1 MMRSAPRLC
10 VTAYV
15 SRRGFEPFACAARPT
30 HGLDRYHASETG
42 QPTGVAIMNAFTLT
56 AAVVA
61 FAPVAALVAA
71 RFYRGPLPR
80 SQFFVIVLLAV
91 AVVGGAA
98 ANLALVD
105 QRDGGS
111 VRERVQA
118 VAAHTADLKRRIEA
132 NVAAMQAT
140 LAEPQT
146 SKQPPSVERDR
157 AWRDRVA
164 SLAHEAQ
171 ALAQERDDLAKQIDA
186 LQPDVA
192 ASRDSIR
199 RMRLV
204 LLAVVFAFVTI
215 GSLAVILS
223 ARKRIAKARA
233 ARMSL
238 PVGEPIV
245 ASDRVK
251 RLAAA
256 GRRIVAVQ
264 VYREETGAGLVE
276 ALNAVDN
283 LRAP

>member
-1 MMRSAPRLC
+1 
-10 VTAYV
+10 
-15 SRRGFEPFACAARPT
+15 
-30 HGLDRYHASETG
+30 
-42 QPTGVAIMNAFTLT
+42 MNAFTLT

-61 FAPVAALVAA
+61 FAPVAAFVAA
-71 RFYRGPLPR
+71 KFYRGPLPR

-91 AVVGGAA
+91 AVVGGTT

-105 QRDGGS
+105 QRDGNS
-111 VRERVQA
+111 AVRERVQA
-118 VAAHTADLKRRIEA
+118 QAAHTADLKRRIEA

-140 LAEPQT
+140 LTEPQT
-146 SKQPPSVERDR
+146 SKEPPSVERDR

-164 SLAHEAQ
+164 SLAHETR
-171 ALAQERDDLAKQIDA
+171 ALAQERDDLAKEIDA
-186 LQPDVA
+186 LQPDIA
-192 ASRDSIR
+192 ASRNSIR
-199 RMRLV
+199 RTRLI
-204 LLAVVFAFVTI
+204 LLAVVCAFVTI

-251 RLAAA
+251 RLAAS
-256 GRRIVAVQ
+256 GKRSVAIQ

-276 ALNAVDN
+276 AMNAVDN